1 MAHFART
8 LLASIPLFRL
18 VAGLTSSL
26 VQVTNFGTNPTNV
39 GMYVY
44 KPTTVKANPAVIVAI
59 HECTA
64 TGPEYFTGSPY
75 AQLADTYGFIVIY
88 PSSPNSGTCWDV
100 SSKAT
105 LTHNAGGD
113 SLGIANMVPYAI
125 STYGADPTRIFVTGT
140 SSGAMM
146 TNVMSAVYPNLFAA
160 ASVYSGV
167 AAGCFMSNF
176 GGVDAWNSSCAEGQV
191 SQTSAQ
197 WAAQVRAMYPGYTGA
212 YPPIQEYH
220 GTADTTLYP
229 ENLGEEI
236 KEWAGIFGY
245 NAAAPTQVLQNTPL
259 SGYTKS
265 IYGPALQ
272 GILAQGVGHTVPIQ
286 GDQDM
291 MWFGFEAGGA
301 APPKS
306 TGTATGTAT
315 TTTTVVTTT
324 VSKTTTTTPPTSS
337 PTAVSQ
343 EYGQSLLAYFLHCL
357 NAATQFSPHTGQCG
371 GIGWTGRAS
380 ESFRCLVD
388 FAQSSISYGLRGTVY
403 LPRPER
409 ICESVCPEFRWK
421 TESVQY
427 FQCLPA

>member
-1 MAHFART
+1 
-8 LLASIPLFRL
+8 
-18 VAGLTSSL
+18 L
-26 VQVTNFGTNPTNV
+26 VQVTNYGTNPTNV

-125 STYGADPTRIFVTGT
+125 STWGADPSRIFVTGT

-146 TNVMSAVYPNLFAA
+146 TNVMAAVYPNLFAA

-167 AAGCFMSNF
+167 AAGCFMSSF
-176 GGVDAWNSSCAEGQV
+176 GGVDAWNSSCAEGLV

-197 WAAQVRAMYPGYTGA
+197 WAAQVRAMYPGYTGP
-212 YPPIQEYH
+212 YVPIQEYH

-245 NAAAPTQVLQNTPL
+245 NAAAPTQVLDNTPL
-259 SGYTKS
+259 PGYTKS
-265 IYGPALQ
+265 FYGPALQ

-306 TGTATGTAT
+306 TGGST
-315 TTTTVVTTT
+315 TTTTASGT
-324 VSKTTTTTPPTSS
+324 STTTPPTTTISSTPTSS
-337 PTAVSQ
+337 PTGILQQ
-343 EYGQSLLAYFLHCL
+343 EW
-357 NAATQFSPHTGQCG
+357 GQCG
-371 GIGWTGRAS
+371 GIGWTGPTACVS
-380 ESFRCLVD
+380 PYTCQELNAYYS
-388 FAQSSISYGLRGTVY
+388 
-403 LPRPER
+403 
-409 ICESVCPEFRWK
+409 
-421 TESVQY
+421 
-427 FQCLPA
+427 QCLSA